1 MPPAYP
7 ARLCAGSPGFGFPL
21 TKIVARPTLAWPA
34 PGRTMQSDK
43 LELKEGEALLKES
56 ADNHL
61 LRPGE
66 SSVGRLCRA
75 YLTDRRLVF
84 REALYDVA
92 KMREA
97 GLGVVLHEIPLK
109 DVASV
114 RAGVGTTDPSLEL
127 EAYGLECRL
136 ERSILCFRDR
146 GWHLGEPERR
156 DERDYWLGALRQRL
170 KRLGA
175 SAAPPAARP
184 AAPPKPAPAPVTP
197 AGTVIAGKYE
207 LLRQIGEG
215 GMGHVFLGKDLSLS
229 RFVAL
234 KKLRPELLNL
244 PREMDLFLREA
255 RMSAA
260 LHHPFIADIYEV
272 LRTDG
277 EVYLVFEFLAGKT
290 LEQLIS
296 DKGRLSVREARRAL
310 ACMCSALAF
319 AHSEGVAH
327 RDLKPSNV
335 ILTAQGFAK
344 VTDFGVARHMKDVT
358 SRASHPDNAGTLAY
372 MAPEQELGKFGP
384 RSDLFSLG
392 ATAYEMLSGE
402 MPFTGPN
409 FYLQK
414 ERMSFP
420 PLSESAPQAPGEL
433 RSAVERCLSFDPEK
447 RFAGVEDFARAAGVA
462 EPV

>member
-1 MPPAYP
+1 M
-7 ARLCAGSPGFGFPL
+7 
-21 TKIVARPTLAWPA
+21 TKLEDRPTLREPNPLGAHA
-34 PGRTMQSDK
+34 MHKET
-43 LELKEGEALLKES
+43 LELKDGETLLKES

-84 REALYDVA
+84 REALYDVG
-92 KMREA
+92 KMKETA
-97 GLGVVLHEIPLK
+97 LGVVLFEVALK
-109 DVASV
+109 DVSSV
-114 RAGVGTTDPSLEL
+114 RAGVGATDPSLEI
-127 EAYGLECRL
+127 ESYGLECRL
-136 ERSILCFRDR
+136 ERAVLCFRDR
-146 GWHLGEPERR
+146 GWHLGEPERV
-156 DERDYWLGALRQRL
+156 DERDYWLKAVRQRL
-170 KRLGA
+170 KKLGPA
-175 SAAPPAARP
+175 AAPPAVRP
-184 AAPPKPAPAPVTP
+184 AAPPKPAAAPATP
-197 AGTVIAGKYE
+197 AGTVVAGKYE
-207 LLRQIGEG
+207 VLRQIGEG
-215 GMGHVFLGKDLSLS
+215 GMGHVFLGKDLTLS

-244 PREMDLFLREA
+244 PREMELFLREA

-272 LRTDG
+272 LKTNG
-277 EVYLVFEFLAGKT
+277 EVYLVFEYLEGKT
-290 LEQLIS
+290 LEAAIG
-296 DKGRLSVREARRAL
+296 DKGRLSAREARKIL
-310 ACMCSALAF
+310 GCVCSALAF

-335 ILTAQGFAK
+335 ILTSQGFAK

-358 SRASHPDNAGTLAY
+358 SRASHSDNAGTLAY

-384 RSDLFSLG
+384 RSDVFSLG

-414 ERMSFP
+414 ERGSFP
-420 PLSESAPQAPGEL
+420 PLCESAPDAPAEL
-433 RSAVERCLSFDPEK
+433 RAAVERCLCFDPEK

-462 EPV
+462 EAV